1 MDAGGSASQ
10 AGVGACD
17 PAEEFDRERFS
28 LESFGDEEIQEDDD
42 DAEDESRADDAIE
55 ISRVYSA
62 QQQGPAFS
70 VQQERPADAGLLGE
84 HWLFA
89 EAYSPLLPTGAAAT
103 AGEVGV
109 VALAPPTLE
118 ALVERLTLPGRANDD
133 TNDVCAAILLHPDLS
148 KNPSVLSMYSKMN
161 GGLRNYSTGTAH
173 AWLYTPR
180 KRTSKLNENDLG
192 YVSDS
197 LALVFV
203 YSDDKGPAAGND
215 EGEAAKPKNKLHFGG
230 RAYPLCN
237 NSVLLQHG
245 AHKPLG

>member
-1 MDAGGSASQ
+1 
-10 AGVGACD
+10 VCD

-42 DAEDESRADDAIE
+42 DAADENSADGTIDTL
-55 ISRVYSA
+55 RLYSA
-62 QQQGPAFS
+62 QQEGLAYP
-70 VQQERPADAGLLGE
+70 VQQERPADAGLVGE
-84 HWLFA
+84 DWPFA
-89 EAYSPLLPTGAAAT
+89 AAYPPLLPTGAAA
-103 AGEVGV
+103 AAEGAGV
-109 VALAPPTLE
+109 VALGAPPTLQ
-118 ALVERLTLPGRANDD
+118 ALVQRLTLPGRANDD

-148 KNPSVLSMYSKMN
+148 NYPSVLSMHSKMN
-161 GGLRNYSTGTAH
+161 GGLRTYSTGTAH

-180 KRTSKLNENDLG
+180 KRTSKLSDSDLG
-192 YVSDS
+192 YVPDS
-197 LALVFV
+197 LALVFA
-203 YSDDKGPAAGND
+203 YPDDQGPAAGND